1 MMIITSMMMDDTL
14 IMIGMIIVM
23 TAHTKSM
30 VIKLDCLVLL
40 IKVSVSLLWLS
51 IHPKVDSRVDEL

>member
-1 MMIITSMMMDDTL
+1 MMIITSMIMDKTL

-23 TAHTKSM
+23 TAQTKSM

-40 IKVSVSLLWLS
+40 IKVSVSLLCLS
-51 IHPKVDSRVDEL
+51 IHPEFATGR